1 MDEISHGLP
10 SIVLGVDTHL
20 DVHVGVVVDQLGR
33 VQGTRSIA
41 VTSDGYAELLSWAR
55 GLGILA
61 RAGLEGTGT
70 YGAGLARFL
79 SSHGVQV
86 IEVNRPD
93 RARRRRRGKND
104 PTDAES
110 AARAVLAGD
119 AVATPKSQCGL
130 VEAMRAVAVAR
141 RSAVKAKT
149 QAVNQLR
156 GLLVSAP
163 ALLRETLLKAK
174 TEDCVTACSAIE
186 DQDDGPA
193 VAALKSTLRLLARRW
208 WTALHAELGTLDAAL
223 ARLTRRAAPRLTAQF
238 GVGPQTAATLL
249 VTAGDNPQRL
259 HSEAALAALCG
270 VSPLEASSGKV
281 LRHRLNRGGVRQA
294 NNALWTISMV
304 RMRSDERTK
313 AYVERRTR
321 EGRTPKEIQRCLKR
335 YIVRELYPLI
345 LADLAESASPS

>member
-1 MDEISHGLP
+1 MEEIGEDLST
-10 SIVLGVDTHL
+10 IVLGVDTHL

-33 VQGTRSIA
+33 VRGSRSIP
-41 VTSDGYAELLSWAR
+41 VTSDGYADLLNWAR
-55 GLGILA
+55 GMGSLA

-79 SSHGVQV
+79 SDQGIQV

-119 AVATPKSQCGL
+119 AVATPKARSGF
-130 VEAMRAVAVAR
+130 VEAMRAVNVAR

-149 QAVNQLR
+149 QAANQLR

-174 TEDCVTACSAIE
+174 IEDCVSACSTVE
-186 DQDDGPA
+186 DNSDDPA
-193 VAALKSTLRLLARRW
+193 VEALKATLRLLARRW
-208 WTALHAELGTLDAAL
+208 VALHAELRQLDTML
-223 ARLTRRAAPRLTAQF
+223 DRLTRQAAPRLTAQF

-249 VTAGDNPQRL
+249 MTAGDNPQRL
-259 HSEAALAALCG
+259 RSEAALAALCG

-281 LRHRLNRGGVRQA
+281 TRHRLNRGGARQA

-321 EGRTPKEIQRCLKR
+321 EGRTRKEIQRCLKR

-345 LADLAESASPS
+345 LADLAQSASPS

>member
-1 MDEISHGLP
+1 MEEIREGLP
-10 SIVLGVDTHL
+10 TIVLGVDTHL

-33 VQGTRSIA
+33 VRGSRSIP
-41 VTSDGYAELLSWAR
+41 VTSDGYADLLNWAR
-55 GLGILA
+55 GMGSLA

-79 SSHGVQV
+79 SDHGVQV

-119 AVATPKSQCGL
+119 AVATPKARSGF
-130 VEAMRAVAVAR
+130 VEAMRAVNVAR

-149 QAVNQLR
+149 QAANQLR

-163 ALLRETLLKAK
+163 VMLRETLLKTK
-174 TEDCVTACSAIE
+174 IEDCVAACSTVE
-186 DQDDGPA
+186 EQSDGPA
-193 VAALKSTLRLLARRW
+193 VAALKSTLRLLAGR
-208 WTALHAELGTLDAAL
+208 WTALHAELRQLDAAL
-223 ARLTRRAAPRLTAQF
+223 ERLTRRAAPRLTAQF

-281 LRHRLNRGGVRQA
+281 TRHRLNLGGARQA

-321 EGRTPKEIQRCLKR
+321 EGRTYKEIQRCLKR

-345 LADLAESASPS
+345 LADLAQSASSS

>member
-1 MDEISHGLP
+1 MDEIAQDLP
-10 SIVLGVDTHL
+10 SVVLGVDTHL

-33 VQGTRSIA
+33 VQGTRSVA
-41 VTSDGYAELLSWAR
+41 VTCDGYADLLKWAR
-55 GLGILA
+55 SLGRLE

-79 SSHGVQV
+79 SDHGVQV

-119 AVATPKSQCGL
+119 AAATPKTKLGL
-130 VEAMRAVAVAR
+130 VEAMRTVNVAR

-149 QAVNQLR
+149 QAANQLR

-163 ALLRETLLKAK
+163 AMLRETLLKVK
-174 TEDCVTACSAIE
+174 TEECVAACSAIDE
-186 DQDDGPA
+186 QDDSPA
-193 VAALKSTLRLLARRW
+193 VAALKSTLRLLAGRW
-208 WTALHAELGTLDAAL
+208 AALHAELRQLDAAL
-223 ARLTRRAAPRLTAQF
+223 KRLTSRAAPRLTAQF

-281 LRHRLNRGGVRQA
+281 SRHRLNRGGVRQA
-294 NNALWTISMV
+294 NNALWTISMT
-304 RMRSDERTK
+304 RMRSDDRTK

-321 EGRTPKEIQRCLKR
+321 EGRTSKEIQRCLKR

-345 LADLAESASPS
+345 LADLAQSASPS